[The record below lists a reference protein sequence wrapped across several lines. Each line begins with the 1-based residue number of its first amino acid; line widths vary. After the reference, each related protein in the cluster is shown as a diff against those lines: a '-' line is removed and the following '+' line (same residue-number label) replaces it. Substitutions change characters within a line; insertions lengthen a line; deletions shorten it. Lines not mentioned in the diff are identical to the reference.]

1 MRVITGTARGR
12 RLGEL
17 KGQET
22 RPTTGK
28 VKEGVFSALQID
40 IEGRRVLDLFAGTGQ
55 MGIEALSRGAQ
66 SCTFVDCRK
75 DAAQLVRD
83 NLAVCALADR
93 AQVVCGD
100 AMGYLSSLRTQY
112 DLIFLDPPYADDT
125 LERAIA
131 HIARFDI
138 LAPGGIIVAECPADK
153 QLPALSA
160 PYHIHRE
167 YRYGKIKVTV
177 YHRDGENEDV

>member
-17 KGQET
+17 RGQET

-28 VKEGVFSALQID
+28 VKEGVFSALQFD
-40 IEGRRVLDLFAGTGQ
+40 IEGRHVLDLFAGTGQ
-55 MGIEALSRGAQ
+55 MGIEALSRGAK
-66 SCTFVDCRK
+66 SCTFVDRRK

-83 NLAVCALADR
+83 NLAVCGLADK

-112 DLIFLDPPYADDT
+112 DLIFLDPPYADDI

-138 LAPGGIIVAECPADK
+138 LAPRGIIVAECPVEK
-153 QLPALSA
+153 TLPALSA

-177 YHRDGENEDV
+177 YHREDEEA

>member
-28 VKEGVFSALQID
+28 VKEGVFSALQFD

-55 MGIEALSRGAQ
+55 MGIEALSRGAK
-66 SCTFVDCRK
+66 SCVFVDQRR

-83 NLAVCALADR
+83 NLAVCGLAEK

-100 AMGYLSSLRTQY
+100 AMGYLASLRSKY
-112 DLIFLDPPYADDT
+112 DLIFLDPPYADDS

-138 LAPGGIIVAECPADK
+138 LSPRGIIVAECPAEK
-153 QLPALSA
+153 SLPALST

-177 YHRDGENEDV
+177 YHRDAEEEDQ

>member
-1 MRVITGTARGR
+1 MRVITGSARGR

-22 RPTTGK
+22 RPTAGK
-28 VKEGVFSALQID
+28 VKEGVFSALQFD
-40 IEGRRVLDLFAGTGQ
+40 IEGRRALDLFAGTGQ
-55 MGIEALSRGAQ
+55 MGIEALSRGAA
-66 SCTFVDCRK
+66 SCVFVDRRR

-83 NLAVCALADR
+83 NLAVCGLSDR

-100 AMGYLSSLRTQY
+100 AMGYLAALRTRF
-112 DLIFLDPPYADDT
+112 DLIFLDPPYADDV

-138 LAPGGIIVAECPADK
+138 LAPHGIIVAECPAEK
-153 QLPALSA
+153 PLPALSA
-160 PYHIHRE
+160 PYRIRRE

-177 YHRDGENEDV
+177 YRRDGEEKE